1 MTISYSDRLTRFTYE
16 NLWKNTFL
24 CKLYIFI
31 LVVYKTKIVIMFF
44 SFLYSGSAYPIT
56 LWQSLKTH
64 FYVYYVFH
72 FFLIVKNHKKWE
84 YVVDNII
91 FGTSCPI
98 NLSQSL
104 ITHFY
109 LKLFILFF
117 LVVNKNKNSY
127 YVFNILIFRISL
139 HYYHMTIFENIFIC
153 KLLICCLYSRK
164 QQKRLL
170 ECR

>member
-1 MTISYSDRLTRFTYE
+1 MLLTISYSDRLTRFTYE

-31 LVVYKTKIVIMFF
+31 LVVYKTKIVVMFF

-56 LWQSLKTH
+56 IW
-64 FYVYYVFH
+64 
-72 FFLIVKNHKKWE
+72 
-84 YVVDNII
+84 
-91 FGTSCPI
+91 
-98 NLSQSL
+98 QSL

-109 LKLFILFF
+109 GNYLFWIF

-127 YVFNILIFRISL
+127 YIFNILIFRISL
-139 HYYHMTIFENIFIC
+139 HYYHMTIFENIFLC